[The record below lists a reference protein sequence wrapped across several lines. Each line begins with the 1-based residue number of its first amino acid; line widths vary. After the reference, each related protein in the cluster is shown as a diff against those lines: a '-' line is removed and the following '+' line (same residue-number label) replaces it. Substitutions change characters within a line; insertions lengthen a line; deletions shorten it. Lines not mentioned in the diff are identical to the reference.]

1 MRTFKCPIC
10 GSSNEENAKSCA
22 VCLVNFSQL
31 PEDLQLQ
38 IQHELENQ
46 QEAVPLQE
54 DEKNDR
60 QNEVPDWLRRRIRP
74 QSDEKENKSFDNYL
88 DLIFQK

>member
-10 GSSNEENAKSCA
+10 GSSNEENAKTCESA
-22 VCLVNFSQL
+22 WLTSVNA
-31 PEDLQLQ
+31 EDLQLQ

-54 DEKNDR
+54 DEKITGKMKCR
-60 QNEVPDWLRRRIRP
+60 TGFERIRP
-74 QSDEKENKSFDNYL
+74 QSDEKKINP
-88 DLIFQK
+88 